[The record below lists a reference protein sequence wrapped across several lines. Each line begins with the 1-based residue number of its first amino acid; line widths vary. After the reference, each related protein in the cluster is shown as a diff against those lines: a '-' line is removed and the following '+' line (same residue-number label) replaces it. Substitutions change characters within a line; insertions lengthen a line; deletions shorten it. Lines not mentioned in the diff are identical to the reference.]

1 MSSAFWENAAGG
13 LFRSLGSR
21 AYRHYFF
28 GQACSL
34 LGTWMQHAALGWLA
48 FSFHQQSR
56 WPAWVQAAQL
66 LPSVL
71 IGPIAGRLIDRV
83 PKRALIISTQACLIG
98 LALVLAIAEIMD
110 WLDPTSLLLWA
121 VASGM
126 VMAIDLPARLSYLVD
141 LAGRDSLPN
150 AVALNSFAF
159 NLARALGP
167 SLAAAMLWGFGVEA
181 CFLLNAL
188 SYSAV
193 IFALWG
199 NGTPGTPH
207 PRPVGDHG
215 PPARIPPHLLG
226 VIALAGVVSC
236 LGWPVLALSPGYAA
250 QVLLLGPTAYSLVV
264 GAIGLGALGACGVV
278 ATEKTAGL
286 RGARM
291 GASML
296 CVAVGLGSM
305 GMVNQLAFALV
316 GALLV
321 GLGMVGFMATAQTV
335 IQMGAPPE
343 LRGRILGIWTAT
355 LSGALPLGNFVAGPL
370 ADAWGV
376 DWVLRA
382 MGVGIFV
389 AWAGWM
395 ALAFTNRTNWTNS
408 VPSGTDNG

>member
-1 MSSAFWENAAGG
+1 MSSNFWENSAGG

-28 GQACSL
+28 GQAFSL

-66 LPSVL
+66 LPSVI
-71 IGPIAGRLIDRV
+71 IGPIAGMLIDRV
-83 PKRALIISTQACLIG
+83 PKRALILSTQAILIF
-98 LALVLAIAEIMD
+98 LALVLATAEIMD
-110 WLDPTSLLLWA
+110 WLDPTLLILWA
-121 VASGM
+121 VVSGM
-126 VMAIDLPARLSYLVD
+126 VMAVDLPARLSYLVD
-141 LAGRDSLPN
+141 LVGRESLPN

-167 SLAAAMLWGFGVEA
+167 SLAAALLWRFGVEA

-199 NGTPGTPH
+199 NNIPGEPH
-207 PRPVGDHG
+207 PRPVGG
-215 PPARIPPHLLG
+215 NLVPARIPPNLLG
-226 VIALAGVVSC
+226 MIALAGVVSC
-236 LGWPVLALSPGYAA
+236 LGWPVLALCPGYAA
-250 QVLLLGPTAYSLVV
+250 QVLLMGPTAYSLVV

-278 ATEKTAGL
+278 ATEKTAGF
-286 RGARM
+286 RGVRM

-296 CVAVGLGSM
+296 CVAVGLLTM
-305 GMVNQLAFALV
+305 GMVNQLFLSLI

-343 LRGRILGIWTAT
+343 LRGRILGTWTAT

-382 MGVGIFV
+382 MGLGIFV
-389 AWAGWM
+389 AWAVWT
-395 ALAFTNRTNWTNS
+395 ALSARKLNNWTNLVQS
-408 VPSGTDNG
+408 ANNNG

>member
-1 MSSAFWENAAGG
+1 M
-13 LFRSLGSR
+13 FRSLGSR

-28 GQACSL
+28 GQGFSL
-34 LGTWMQHAALGWLA
+34 LGTWMQHAAIGWLA

-83 PKRALIISTQACLIG
+83 PKRTLILSTQSG
-98 LALVLAIAEIMD
+98 LVFLAMILAVAEIMD
-110 WLDPTSLLLWA
+110 WLDPTSLIVWA
-121 VASGM
+121 IASGM

-141 LAGRDSLPN
+141 LVGRESLPN

-167 SLAAAMLWGFGVEA
+167 SFAAAILWGFGVET

-188 SYSAV
+188 SYIAV

-199 NGTPGTPH
+199 NGIPGAPH
-207 PRPVGDHG
+207 PPSAMGMG
-215 PPARIPPHLLG
+215 KSSRIPSQLVG

-250 QVLLLGPTAYSLVV
+250 QVLLMGPTAYSMVV
-264 GAIGLGALGACGVV
+264 GAIGLGALGACCVV
-278 ATEKTAGL
+278 ATEKNASY
-286 RGARM
+286 RGFRM

-296 CVAVGLGSM
+296 FVAIGLLIM
-305 GMVNQLAFALV
+305 GFVDQLALALF

-343 LRGRILGIWTAT
+343 LRGRILGTWTAT

-370 ADAWGV
+370 ADNWGV

-382 MGVGIFV
+382 MGLGIFA
-389 AWAGWM
+389 AWLVWTLLSAI
-395 ALAFTNRTNWTNS
+395 NRNNWINS
-408 VPSGTDNG
+408 AQPAANNG